1 MCRENLRIIQKTSN
15 LDCAIACLW
24 CCREHFNHP
33 NFSIHPRG
41 MMGIQPHTLLLPRG
55 GASTHRLGS
64 LCVLPHPGKC
74 CRNVRYYGRRK
85 VVKLPPAVR
94 TRMAQRDALRTRLLA
109 QYEEERRP
117 RFVRKAIH
125 FRSTNTDARDQ
136 DSRHLR
142 EDDVHCGIF
151 WDIENVRH
159 EHVSIYLCC

>member
-1 MCRENLRIIQKTSN
+1 
-15 LDCAIACLW
+15 
-24 CCREHFNHP
+24 
-33 NFSIHPRG
+33 
-41 MMGIQPHTLLLPRG
+41 MGLQLHTLLLPRG
-55 GASTHRLGS
+55 GANSRRLGT
-64 LCVLPHPGKC
+64 LCVLPHPGNR
-74 CRNVRYYGRRK
+74 RNVRYYGRRK

-94 TRMAQRDALRTRLLA
+94 TRMAQRDALRARLLT

-159 EHVSIYLCC
+159 EYVSIYIRANGYFRSTGRCN